1 MHGECQKLLGR
12 RHSCS
17 VLKKGVSLSDAETPG
32 SQNVRDAD
40 VEDQQHLD
48 DPVVDAEHLHQT
60 LDNLLVTKVCSQ
72 LGILLRHREFW
83 LRGR

>member
-1 MHGECQKLLGR
+1 
-12 RHSCS
+12 
-17 VLKKGVSLSDAETPG
+17 
-32 SQNVRDAD
+32 

-48 DPVVDAEHLHQT
+48 DPVDDAEHLHQT

-72 LGILLRHREFW
+72 LGILSCHPEFW

>member
-12 RHSCS
+12 RHFYS
-17 VLKKGVSLSDAETPG
+17 VLKKGVCLSDVETPVH
-32 SQNVRDAD
+32 QNVRAAD

-48 DPVVDAEHLHQT
+48 DPVADAEHLHQT

-72 LGILLRHREFW
+72 LGILSCHPEFW